1 MDLMERVA
9 EYEGR
14 KKSGMTTSDRVSSAR
29 EVKALILEINEIY
42 KVTQEVELM
51 DAMKR
56 LTVLKKRVEKR
67 LKGKPDS

>member
-1 MDLMERVA
+1 MERVA

-42 KVTQEVELM
+42 KVSKEVELM

>member
-56 LTVLKKRVEKR
+56 LTILKKRVEKR